1 MVLVRTRR
9 GPARSERRGTSTA
22 RRKKHFT
29 PESMA
34 AARFLLGNF
43 LATRSLL
50 PYGQRDEEID
60 QGDLDIDKE
69 CRYPKDPD
77 VFHFRSLYVREG
89 IAQRINDVY
98 PDECFSIY
106 PDLYQTEASRS
117 TSFERKWDQMLDG
130 MDPWGELH
138 RFDRMMGLGRYGG
151 LLLGFDDGRD
161 LDRPISGFRKDGTRS
176 PSASDYNLL
185 YMMPYSE
192 DLISI
197 NKFEQDKSS
206 PRYMMPVSYQL
217 KLADPR
223 NVGDVNG
230 NGFDTA
236 AVNEVNVHWTRIQHG
251 VDNRMSSRWAGIP
264 RMKPVVNRIHDLRK
278 ILGSSA
284 EMFFKGGFPGYTF
297 NTYPDLAGNVEIDED
312 TIRDQLENYMN
323 GLQRYLASEGGEFK
337 ALLSQVAD
345 PTNHIVQ
352 QMMYICASLRV
363 PFRIM
368 TGSEAGHLASTQDAG
383 TWNRRLAMRQKVHLN
398 PNVIRPFV
406 NRLMQV
412 GTLPRVKSY
421 KIEWRDLNSM
431 TDVEKSKVALAKA
444 QAMMQYVSG
453 KVESIMPLREFF
465 TMVMGMTPAEA
476 DAVITSRMGMSP
488 LKFLS
493 KPAWDAS
500 APKPQGG
507 GRTGN
512 APKKASG
519 RPR

>member
-9 GPARSERRGTSTA
+9 ERIPMKGRSTVRPK
-22 RRKKHFT
+22 RK
-29 PESMA
+29 PSAESLS
-34 AARFLLGNF
+34 AARFLLGNY
-43 LATRSLL
+43 LATRALI
-50 PYGQRDEEID
+50 PYGSRDAEID
-60 QGDLDIDKE
+60 QGDLDINKE
-69 CRYPKDPD
+69 CRYPEDPD
-77 VFHFRSLYVREG
+77 VYHYRSLYEREG
-89 IAQRINDVY
+89 VAQRINDVY
-98 PDECFSIY
+98 PDECFSLY
-106 PDLYQTEASRS
+106 PDLYQTEASRV
-117 TSFERKWDQMLDG
+117 TTFERSWETMLDD

-138 RFDRMMGLGRYGG
+138 RFDRLMGLGRYGV
-151 LLLGFDDGRD
+151 LLYGFDDGRD
-161 LDRPISGFRKDGTRS
+161 LDRPVSGFRKDGTRS
-176 PSASDYNLL
+176 PSASAYKLL

-197 NKFEQDKSS
+197 NKFEEDKSS
-206 PRYMMPVSYQL
+206 PRYGLPTMYQL

-223 NVGDVNG
+223 ALGDSNG
-230 NGFDTA
+230 TQFDPA
-236 AVNEVNVHWTRIQHG
+236 ALTEVNVHWTRVQHG
-251 VDNRMSSRWAGIP
+251 VDNRMSSRWSGIP

-297 NTYPDLAGNVEIDED
+297 NTYPDLAGNVEIDEE

-323 GLQRYLASEGGEFK
+323 GFQRYLASEGGEFK
-337 ALLSQVAD
+337 ALMMQVAD

-352 QMMYICASLRV
+352 QMMYICSALGV

-368 TGSEAGHLASTQDAG
+368 TGSEAGHLASTQDSG
-383 TWNRRLAMRQKVHLN
+383 TWNRRLAKRQQTHLN
-398 PNVIRPFV
+398 PKVIRPFI
-406 NRLMQV
+406 NHLMAV
-412 GTLPRVKSY
+412 GCLPRVKSY
-421 KIEWRDLNSM
+421 KIEWRDLNSA

-453 KVESIMPLREFF
+453 KVETIMPVREFM

-476 DAVITSRMGMSP
+476 DAILAARMSMSP
-488 LKFLS
+488 LKFLT
-493 KPAWDAS
+493 KPAWETA
-500 APKPQGG
+500 AAKPQGG